1 MGFVTT
7 NDSESLAGAGEAGH
21 ASAPG
26 PGGRRRQAVGVPGP
40 SFPKVLWENPR
51 EPALVG
57 LGGVLGLGWGV
68 STAVAA
74 GPLLGRVLGV
84 VAAVAG
90 ALVLVSYVLRFLPA
104 ILQGERWFSTRSRR
118 AARVG
123 LKYAWVGFLGVVFF
137 AWGVSLFVGR

>member
-7 NDSESLAGAGEAGH
+7 SDGESSAGAGAAGS
-21 ASAPG
+21 ASVPG
-26 PGGRRRQAVGVPGP
+26 PGSHRRPERAAVDEPGP
-40 SFPKVLWENPR
+40 SFPKILWENPR

-74 GPLLGRVLGV
+74 GPVLGRVLGV

-90 ALVLVSYVLRFLPA
+90 TLVLVSYVLRFFPA
-104 ILQGERWFSTRSRR
+104 ALQGERWSSTQPRR
-118 AARVG
+118 AVRLA
-123 LKYAWVGFLGVVFF
+123 LKYSWGFFLG
-137 AWGVSLFVGR
+137 GRVPRLGC